1 VELKQVEGLV
11 DNNAIWILSNE
22 NVMTGNLL
30 LTVSSAA
37 GPRTKLINSS
47 GIFDVKSKDFV
58 QAPRE
63 RVLSKDQ
70 RRNKKILDGF
80 RYLGV
85 AFSIV
90 LLTFSML
97 SFMGLVKARIVL
109 TNSMLPSITAGDIV
123 LLANPDR
130 LQPEIG
136 SVVSYTAKRYDGSPV
151 GVFTHRIIGGDAE
164 EGFIVKG
171 DSNPSPD
178 NQRPKG
184 EDVSGVVFFVVP
196 FLGKLLSIK
205 SLIFIIPG
213 VLGVWMILDAIRD
226 ED

>member
-11 DNNAIWILSNE
+11 DNDAIWILSND
-22 NVMTGNLL
+22 NAMTGNLL

-63 RVLSKDQ
+63 RVLSKNQ
-70 RRNKKILDGF
+70 RRNKKILDSF
-80 RYLGV
+80 RYIGV

-130 LQPEIG
+130 LPPEIG
-136 SVVSYTAKRYDGSPV
+136 SVVSYTAKRFDGSPV

-171 DSNPSPD
+171 DSNPNPD

-184 EDVSGVVFFVVP
+184 EDISGVVFLVVP